1 MQRIDRGRGI
11 SRKTA
16 VCKFPEQGCLRSG
29 TFIIVPVL
37 KEMNFAPF
45 GGPLQSFVCSLVPSD
60 DLNESLKPLQHNE
73 REKKIESLISRKR
86 RPSM

>member
-1 MQRIDRGRGI
+1 MQVGQVGVGPRNHMTFLPAAPAARMQRINRGGGI

-16 VCKFPEQGCLRSG
+16 VCKFPGQGCLRSG

-60 DLNESLKPLQHNE
+60 DLN
-73 REKKIESLISRKR
+73 
-86 RPSM
+86 